1 MNFAFLTPGTGSYYC
16 GACMRDNAL
25 AKSLLAAGHRV
36 SLLPMYLPLQLD
48 EETLSQTQNPIFF
61 GGINVYLQQNLSLFR
76 HTPRWLDDFLNNS
89 KLLRFVA
96 KRSHMTSAR
105 VHGAMALAM
114 LRIES
119 SHFGKELDKLIDWL
133 ATDKPDI
140 LCLGTALQAGMIRQ
154 LKQRLGVKI
163 ICSFQGED
171 SFLDGLPE
179 PFKTECWAELRDR
192 LKDADLLVAPSQF
205 YADLMRQRLDAPD
218 LRIEVIPNG
227 IDLEGY
233 LPPKPSSPPV
243 IGYLARMIREK
254 GLSEFV
260 KAFIHLR
267 KKLHHPDA
275 RLHIAGACT
284 AGDEALVSSL
294 KQQLAAA
301 GLADQ
306 VMWSPNI
313 SREEKAVMLS
323 SLTLFSV
330 PAAYP
335 EAFGLY
341 LIEAMAS
348 GVPVVQPAS
357 SSFPEIVQ
365 NSGCGV
371 LVPPGD
377 PFALAQAWYDLMQD
391 HTALPSLGAKGRR
404 AAEQSY
410 SVEAMR
416 ERYLAQATGLAQIP
430 EAES

>member
-48 EETLSQTQNPIFF
+48 EETLSQTHNPIFF

-76 HTPRWLDDFLNNS
+76 HTPRWLDHFLNNS
-89 KLLRFVA
+89 KLLRFAA

-114 LRIES
+114 LRIEG

-133 ATDKPDI
+133 ATEKPDV

-179 PFKTECWAELRDR
+179 PFKTDCWAELRAR
-192 LKDADLLVAPSQF
+192 LKDADRLVAPSQF

-218 LRIEVIPNG
+218 LRIEIMPNG

-233 LPPKPSSPPV
+233 LPPKPASPPV

-254 GLSEFV
+254 GVGLLVS
-260 KAFIHLR
+260 AFIHLR
-267 KKLHHPDA
+267 KNLHHPDA

-284 AGDEALVSSL
+284 AGDEALVASL

-301 GLADQ
+301 GLAEQ
-306 VMWSPNI
+306 VTWSPNI
-313 SREEKAVMLS
+313 SREEKAAMLS

-330 PAAYP
+330 PATYP

-348 GVPVVQPAS
+348 GVPVVQPRA
-357 SSFPEIVQ
+357 SSFPEIIEE
-365 NSGCGV
+365 SGGGV
-371 LVPPGD
+371 LVPAGD
-377 PFALAQAWYDLMQD
+377 PVALAQAWYDLMQN
-391 HTALPSLGAKGRR
+391 HTALPSLGARGRR
-404 AAEQSY
+404 AAKQFY

-416 ERYLAQATGLAQIP
+416 ERYLAQATGLANLGG
-430 EAES
+430 

>member
-1 MNFAFLTPGTGSYYC
+1 VNFAFLTPGTGSYYC

-48 EETLSQTQNPIFF
+48 EEMLSQTQNPIFF

-76 HTPRWLDDFLNNS
+76 HTPRWLHDFLNNT
-89 KLLRFVA
+89 KLLRFAA

-114 LRIES
+114 LRIEDS
-119 SHFGKELDKLIDWL
+119 SFGKELDKLIDWL
-133 ATDKPDI
+133 ATEKPDV

-163 ICSFQGED
+163 ICCFQGED

-179 PFKTECWAELRDR
+179 PFKTSCWNELRDR
-192 LKDADLLVAPSQF
+192 LQDADLLVAPSQF
-205 YADLMRQRLDAPD
+205 YADLMRERLNAPD
-218 LRIEVIPNG
+218 LAIEIMPNG

-233 LPPKPSSPPV
+233 LPPAPSSPPV

-254 GLSEFV
+254 GIELLVS
-260 KAFIHLR
+260 AFIHLR
-267 KKLHHPDA
+267 TALKHPDA

-284 AGDEALVSSL
+284 AGDETLVSSL
-294 KQQLAAA
+294 RQQLEAA

-306 VMWSPNI
+306 VTWSPNI
-313 SREEKAVMLS
+313 SREEKARMLS

-330 PAAYP
+330 PATYP

-341 LIEAMAS
+341 VLEALAS
-348 GVPVVQPAS
+348 GVPIVQPNA
-357 SSFPEIVQ
+357 SSFPEIIA
-365 NSGCGV
+365 NSGAGV
-371 LVPPGD
+371 LVPHGD
-377 PFALAQAWYDLMQD
+377 PIALAKAWHELLNRPSDLQ
-391 HTALPSLGAKGRR
+391 SLGEKGRH
-404 AAEQSY
+404 AAERTY
-410 SVEAMR
+410 SVQAMR
-416 ERYLAQATGLAQIP
+416 DRFLGLA
-430 EAES
+430 AKLAAG

>member
-48 EETLSQTQNPIFF
+48 EETLSQTHNPIFF

-76 HTPRWLDDFLNNS
+76 HTPRWLDHFLNNS
-89 KLLRFVA
+89 KLLRFAA

-114 LRIES
+114 LRIEG

-133 ATDKPDI
+133 AIEKPDI
-140 LCLGTALQAGMIRQ
+140 LCLGTALQAGIIRQ

-179 PFKTECWAELRDR
+179 PFKTDCWAELRAR
-192 LKDADLLVAPSQF
+192 LKDADRLVAPSQF

-218 LRIEVIPNG
+218 LRIEIMPNG

-233 LPPKPSSPPV
+233 LPPKPASPPV

-254 GLSEFV
+254 GVGLLVS
-260 KAFIHLR
+260 AFIHLR
-267 KKLHHPDA
+267 KNLHHPDA

-284 AGDEALVSSL
+284 AGDEALVASL

-301 GLADQ
+301 GLAEQ
-306 VMWSPNI
+306 VTWSPNI
-313 SREEKAVMLS
+313 SREEKAAMLS

-330 PAAYP
+330 PATYP

-348 GVPVVQPAS
+348 GVPVVQPRA
-357 SSFPEIVQ
+357 SSFPEIIEE
-365 NSGCGV
+365 SGGGV
-371 LVPPGD
+371 LVPAGD
-377 PFALAQAWYDLMQD
+377 PVALAQAWYDLMQN
-391 HTALPSLGAKGRR
+391 HTALPSLGARGRR
-404 AAEQSY
+404 AAKQFY

-416 ERYLAQATGLAQIP
+416 ERYLAQATGLANLGG
-430 EAES
+430 